1 MIAEARPS
9 RRSALARDRPIDV
22 LLQAPGTAIA
32 RRSALA
38 RDRPIDILLR
48 IPEAAVARKR
58 APTRVLSRMHEA
70 RA

>member
-9 RRSALARDRPIDV
+9 
-22 LLQAPGTAIA
+22 

>member
-9 RRSALARDRPIDV
+9 RRSALARERHIEVPLRV
-22 LLQAPGTAIA
+22 PG
-32 RRSALA
+32 
-38 RDRPIDILLR
+38 
-48 IPEAAVARKR
+48 AAVARKR